1 MNLLTIVILKVNL
14 LFLKDLA
21 DLDLTI
27 VKIVLSYT
35 SCQIDQ
41 SHRTKKQGI
50 IMPRWSHFCV
60 HLAFYAVVCPL
71 FLLLP

>member
-41 SHRTKKQGI
+41 SHLVLMFEHKNRVPTI
-50 IMPRWSHFCV
+50 SI
-60 HLAFYAVVCPL
+60 L
-71 FLLLP
+71 FGQKYFIT